1 MIFIFCVSLTFPADR
16 NYYYPIY
23 IIEYNNL
30 WNKMEAALMRLP
42 GPLQFYHGLVIGK
55 LSSARMSGK
64 P

>member
-1 MIFIFCVSLTFPADR
+1 
-16 NYYYPIY
+16 
-23 IIEYNNL
+23 
-30 WNKMEAALMRLP
+30 MEAALMRLP